1 MTWLLSSIS
10 SALFDSFKLLAIK
23 DKVDKEC
30 NEYFIAFIVALFTSV
45 ISLVPT
51 LFLDS
56 QIFTPEA
63 DYLLALAIVVSI
75 NLITL
80 ILTTQ
85 ANNYSDLST
94 LAPLYSFSPL
104 FVALTAFFILGE
116 KINTI
121 GFLGIALVVSGTFV
135 VNKNKKDR
143 YFKNINIDLGQLMI
157 ILSTILWSISSVYFK
172 VGMNKSSSFGFVF
185 VVYSLIS
192 IILFIVIMFKKVKI
206 KESFQKVVNVGLT
219 SAFTSIFQW
228 YAVSIGPTAY
238 VLAIKRASSVFSV
251 IWGKLF
257 LKEKNFIPRIFG
269 ALIIFIGVMLIVYA

>member
-1 MTWLLSSIS
+1 MTWLLSSLS
-10 SALFDSFKLLAIK
+10 SALFDSFKLLTIK
-23 DKVDKEC
+23 DKVDKEY

-45 ISLVPT
+45 VSLVPT

-56 QIFTPEA
+56 QIFTPET

-80 ILTTQ
+80 VLTTQ

-121 GFLGIALVVSGTFV
+121 GFLGIALIVSGTFV
-135 VNKNKKDR
+135 VNKNKKDK
-143 YFKNINIDLGQLMI
+143 YFKNINIDLGQIMI

-172 VGMNKSSSFGFVF
+172 VGMNESSSFGFVF

-206 KESFQKVVNVGLT
+206 KENFKKVINVGLT
-219 SAFTSIFQW
+219 SALTSIFQW

-238 VLAIKRASSVFSV
+238 ALAVKRASSIFSV

-257 LKEKNFIPRIFG
+257 LKEKNFILRICG
-269 ALIIFIGVMLIVYA
+269 ASIIFIGVLLIVYA